1 MRSCLLSRGIVLRRL
16 LISVLVL
23 SGSLAAQGRFL
34 ATSVDSIP
42 RDLPLPT
49 VTTLNNP
56 TDGYIFASV
65 PYWGSGSSYLVV
77 YNNLGK
83 PTFFRKASSLSTD
96 FKVHENGLLTYYD
109 GIARKFFALDSS
121 LAVVDSFWVKN
132 GYTTDEHEIKFTRN
146 GTVLLIGH
154 TSRSYDMSQIVAG
167 GDRNASVVVNV
178 IQELDRN
185 KNVVFEWKAFEK
197 YKLTDVGP
205 GVNLRDLAFVH
216 THLNSIDFDLD
227 SNLIVSSRNLDEITK
242 IDRKSGEIIW
252 RMGGKNNQ
260 FTFINDAVG
269 FSAQHSATILP
280 NGHLLLFDN
289 GNFHTPHFSR
299 AVEYRLDQTA
309 KTATLVWS
317 YRNTPDVASIF
328 WGNAQRLKNGNTF
341 ISWGKSEIGATEV
354 NANGEKVLEM
364 KFPADVFSYR
374 ILKFAFSPR
383 NPVSKVDDAALPM
396 QITLEKN
403 YPNPFNG
410 STAISFQLSAI
421 TNVRLSIYDIL
432 GREIKVIMN
441 EQKGP
446 GWHRVFFTPQDL
458 PSGILICRLQAGGAS
473 IAGTM
478 IYVK

>member
-1 MRSCLLSRGIVLRRL
+1 
-16 LISVLVL
+16 
-23 SGSLAAQGRFL
+23 
-34 ATSVDSIP
+34 
-42 RDLPLPT
+42 
-49 VTTLNNP
+49 
-56 TDGYIFASV
+56 
-65 PYWGSGSSYLVV
+65 
-77 YNNLGK
+77 
-83 PTFFRKASSLSTD
+83 
-96 FKVHENGLLTYYD
+96 VHESGLLTYYD

-146 GTVLLIGH
+146 GTVLLIGN

-178 IQELDRN
+178 IQELDKN

-260 FTFINDAVG
+260 FTFLNDTVG

-341 ISWGKSEIGATEV
+341 ISWGKSNIAATEV
-354 NANGEKVLEM
+354 DAKGEKVFEM
-364 KFPADVFSYR
+364 TFPADVFSYR
-374 ILKFAFSPR
+374 IFRFPPNLMTIVA
-383 NPVSKVDDAALPM
+383 KVDGSNVA
-396 QITLEKN
+396 TEFSLEQN
-403 YPNPFNG
+403 YPNPFNAR
-410 STAISFQLSAI
+410 SVIRY
-421 TNVRLSIYDIL
+421 RLSRMGFVELDVFDVL
-432 GREIKVIMN
+432 GRKVTSL
-441 EQKGP
+441 
-446 GWHRVFFTPQDL
+446 VQDVRDAGVHTVAWDGSAFS
-458 PSGILICRLQAGGAS
+458 SGIYVYRLRMNGSSA
-473 IAGTM
+473 TRPM
-478 IYVK
+478 ILLK